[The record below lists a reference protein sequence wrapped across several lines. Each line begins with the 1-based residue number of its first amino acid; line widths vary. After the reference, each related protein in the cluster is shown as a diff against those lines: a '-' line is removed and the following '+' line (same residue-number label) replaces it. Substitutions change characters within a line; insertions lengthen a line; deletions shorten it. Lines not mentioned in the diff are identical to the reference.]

1 MEQYLEQKFFA
12 ELVDIS
18 RSIVEFE
25 AIEEW
30 KNQQPVVKELT
41 KELIKLICSSEGATD
56 CTLAPNPDC
65 LLQHVR
71 SRIHTLEECLETT
84 NKKPRSG
91 GSYFQVN
98 SSLALKSHL
107 Q

>member
-1 MEQYLEQKFFA
+1 MTLNEDDDNNNMEQYLEQKFFA

-41 KELIKLICSSEGATD
+41 KELIKLVCSSEGATD
-56 CTLAPNPDC
+56 CTWRPIPTVCCSMYVHAYT
-65 LLQHVR
+65 R
-71 SRIHTLEECLETT
+71 
-84 NKKPRSG
+84 
-91 GSYFQVN
+91 
-98 SSLALKSHL
+98 
-107 Q
+107 

>member
-1 MEQYLEQKFFA
+1 VNLHGKSHSPVTLREDDDNNNMEQYLEQKFFA

-41 KELIKLICSSEGATD
+41 KELIKLVCSSEGATD
-56 CTLAPNPDC
+56 CTWRPIPTVCCSMYVHAYT
-65 LLQHVR
+65 R
-71 SRIHTLEECLETT
+71 
-84 NKKPRSG
+84 
-91 GSYFQVN
+91 
-98 SSLALKSHL
+98 
-107 Q
+107 